1 MVFHF
6 PRSYILSEVI
16 CTRRMILA
24 TWQTMELQALIPT
37 CKNEV
42 ENNTVPEINLWEA
55 LKPLKFLQLPNR
67 VPIKEKTHKKHRN
80 FFFLHPCATLSLEEH
95 SLNCWEEDIQ
105 LPAYP
110 SKWKERSRTSLQCLA
125 CLGLRKG
132 FISVLPDLEPRQEW
146 KQCLDIRLE
155 MLKVGE
161 GIPAGEVMQG
171 NWRPKGVWE

>member
-1 MVFHF
+1 MLPTWSGTSWFCLLPIWSMVFHF

-42 ENNTVPEINLWEA
+42 ENNTVTEINLWEA

-80 FFFLHPCATLSLEEH
+80 FFFSSSLCHSFLRGAQLELLGRRHP
-95 SLNCWEEDIQ
+95 I
-105 LPAYP
+105 
-110 SKWKERSRTSLQCLA
+110 A
-125 CLGLRKG
+125 CLSIKMEGKEQNKLAMCGLPG
-132 FISVLPDLEPRQEW
+132 VTQGIYF
-146 KQCLDIRLE
+146 CLTWL
-155 MLKVGE
+155 G
-161 GIPAGEVMQG
+161 A
-171 NWRPKGVWE
+171 